1 MTQKRTEA
9 RAPEAI
15 EFARS
20 QRRNQ
25 NDFAATVWQML
36 KNRRCRGMK
45 FRREHPIPPYTA
57 DFCCLELKLIIEV
70 DGRHHET
77 DAGQAHDRKRDE
89 FLREQGYEVFRIP
102 GYMALRNPSQVLK
115 DIETLIDQQTNSQ

>member
-1 MTQKRTEA
+1 MTERRKNA

-45 FRREHPIPPYTA
+45 FRREHPLPPYTA
-57 DFCCLELKLIIEV
+57 DFCCLELKLIVEV

-89 FLREQGYEVFRIP
+89 FLREHGYEVLRIP
-102 GYMALRNPSQVLK
+102 GYMALRDPAQVLH
-115 DIETLIDQQTNSQ
+115 DIETKIDQLRGSR

>member
-1 MTQKRTEA
+1 MPHKRTKA
-9 RAPEAI
+9 CVSAAI
-15 EFARS
+15 KFARS

-25 NDFAATVWQML
+25 NDFAAAVWQML
-36 KNRRCRGMK
+36 KNRRCRGKK

-57 DFCCLELKLIIEV
+57 DFCCLELKLIVEV

-89 FLREQGYEVFRIP
+89 FLREQGYTIFRIP
-102 GYMALRNPSQVLK
+102 GYMTVRNPVKVLN
-115 DIETLIDQQTNSQ
+115 DIETKIDQQNDSS